1 MSDETHTPLW
11 LNAFVALVVAF
22 LLAPL
27 LVVIMVSFNNEA
39 ILRFPPRGFTLH
51 WFVEALTYPTFVR
64 ALIFSTLLAAL
75 ATFLSACIGVPAA
88 LAISRGGKS
97 TAAIEAFVLAPLSFP
112 LIVLGVTLL
121 FYFGAIGLG
130 LSPIGLLAAHVVI
143 TVPYIVRSVLAVH
156 RAVDPHLEEAAA
168 LLGATPF
175 RRFRRVT
182 LPLIRPGLV
191 SGSVLAFLVS
201 FDNVPVSIF
210 LTRDD
215 TVTLPVAV
223 LSYLVYSYDPS
234 VAALYTAKLVLV
246 LAAMLIIE
254 RNVGLS
260 SVSRLSS
267 GL

>member
-97 TAAIEAFVLAPLSFP
+97 TAAIEAFEDGREVLLAPQAHADRDVDFRVQY
-112 LIVLGVTLL
+112 IL
-121 FYFGAIGLG
+121 FFQALHETIGDEF
-130 LSPIGLLAAHVVI
+130 VV
-143 TVPYIVRSVLAVH
+143 
-156 RAVDPHLEEAAA
+156 
-168 LLGATPF
+168 F
-175 RRFRRVT
+175 RRAQMFSNVFEREKK
-182 LPLIRPGLV
+182 PGE
-191 SGSVLAFLVS
+191 VLEA
-201 FDNVPVSIF
+201 I
-210 LTRDD
+210 
-215 TVTLPVAV
+215 
-223 LSYLVYSYDPS
+223 
-234 VAALYTAKLVLV
+234 K
-246 LAAMLIIE
+246 
-254 RNVGLS
+254 
-260 SVSRLSS
+260 
-267 GL
+267 